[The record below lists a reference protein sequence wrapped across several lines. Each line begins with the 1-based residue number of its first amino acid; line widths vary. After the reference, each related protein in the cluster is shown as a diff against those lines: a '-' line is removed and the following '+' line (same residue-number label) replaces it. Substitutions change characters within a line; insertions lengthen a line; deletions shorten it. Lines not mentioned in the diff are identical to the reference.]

1 MHSQIIFFHM
11 NKVKYQLEFSMKCST
26 SLLFEYI
33 GTSSGMSEWLAD
45 DVIERGDEFT
55 FYWGDQQ
62 ESANLIRY
70 KEESFVRFRWEED
83 EGTKYF
89 WELAIH
95 VDEVTNDVALI
106 ITDFTEESDLDS
118 SKLYWT
124 NLIDDLKKIIGS

>member
-1 MHSQIIFFHM
+1 M
-11 NKVKYQLEFSMKCST
+11 NKVKYQLEFDMKCST
-26 SLLFEYI
+26 TLLFEYI

-55 FYWGDQQ
+55 FVWGDQ
-62 ESANLIRY
+62 EEVANLIRY

-95 VDEVTNDVALI
+95 VDEVTNDVALV
-106 ITDFTEESDLDS
+106 ITDFTEEEDLEH
-118 SKLYWT
+118 SKLYWS

>member
-1 MHSQIIFFHM
+1 M
-11 NKVKYQLEFSMKCST
+11 NKIKYQLEFAMKCST
-26 SLLFEYI
+26 TLLFEYI

-45 DVIERGDEFT
+45 DVIERGDKFT
-55 FYWGDQQ
+55 FVWGDQE

-95 VDEVTNDVALI
+95 VDDVTSDVALV
-106 ITDFTEESDLDS
+106 ITDFAEESDLEH
-118 SKLYWT
+118 SKLYWE
-124 NLIDDLKKIIGS
+124 NLIEDLKKIIGS

>member
-1 MHSQIIFFHM
+1 MRSQIIFFHM

-62 ESANLIRY
+62 ESAYLIRY